1 MKYPHNVRVIKLPC
15 TGRVS
20 AIQILTAIE
29 DGADGVCVVGC
40 REGDCHFISGNI
52 KARRQ
57 VEYVKSI
64 LESLGIEPERVEMY
78 NLSASDG
85 PLFAK
90 YATEHTEKVLRL
102 GPVFKGKM
110 IQAN

>member
-1 MKYPHNVRVIKLPC
+1 MRIIKLPC

-29 DGADGVCVVGC
+29 EGADGVSVVGC

-57 VEYVKSI
+57 VEYIKRI

-90 YATEHTEKVLRL
+90 YAIEHTEKIFKL
-102 GPVFKGKM
+102 GPVFMGKK